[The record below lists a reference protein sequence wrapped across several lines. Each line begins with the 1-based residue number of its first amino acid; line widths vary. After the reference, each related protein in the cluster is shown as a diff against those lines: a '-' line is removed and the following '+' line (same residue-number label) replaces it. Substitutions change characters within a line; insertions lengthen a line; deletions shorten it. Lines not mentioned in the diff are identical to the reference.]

1 VRPVPS
7 ANLARRPASEVP
19 AITGLRFL
27 PQGATASLVNISTT
41 GLLAESAAR
50 LQVGAAVRVQFE
62 GRFAPTVV
70 AGRVARCEVAVM
82 GLDGLLQYY
91 IGVEFDA
98 PLALDGEVTERR
110 EAPPPRAIRN
120 RW

>member
-1 VRPVPS
+1 VPG
-7 ANLARRPASEVP
+7 
-19 AITGLRFL
+19 ITGLRFL

-50 LQVGAAVRVQFE
+50 LQVGSAVRVQFD
-62 GRFAPTVV
+62 GHFSPRSVV
-70 AGRVARCEVAVM
+70 GRVARCEVAVM

-91 IGVEFDA
+91 IAVEFDA
-98 PLALDGEVTERR
+98 PIALDGEVVESR
-110 EAPPPRAIRN
+110 EAPPPTRIPTPTPKAIRN